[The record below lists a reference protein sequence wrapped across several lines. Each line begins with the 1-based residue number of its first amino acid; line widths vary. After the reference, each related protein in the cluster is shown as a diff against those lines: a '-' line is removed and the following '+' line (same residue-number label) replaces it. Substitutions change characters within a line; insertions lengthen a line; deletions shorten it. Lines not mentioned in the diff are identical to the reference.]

1 MVCFP
6 HRRERPGKQRLQQGQ
21 GRSRRRPAAQEKAE
35 RGGGRG
41 HPCYARAEGVAEIG
55 VFSLFGLVVSLST
68 YYGRRTGGGI
78 RRGVGERLRASGS
91 VNTRCGRL
99 RRVQTCCAF
108 LLLAESAAAAFNTSG
123 SVASCAPP
131 RALAAGYRRYL

>member
-55 VFSLFGLVVSLST
+55 VFSLFGLVVSFVPRAGIMVGEEVAE
-68 YYGRRTGGGI
+68 YERRGGGI
-78 RRGVGERLRASGS
+78 
-91 VNTRCGRL
+91 
-99 RRVQTCCAF
+99 
-108 LLLAESAAAAFNTSG
+108 
-123 SVASCAPP
+123 
-131 RALAAGYRRYL
+131 